1 MTDWLQAF
9 IMVTGLRP
17 EPAAAVRDSLI
28 QRHTCHAVQ
37 KNTRISGSDRMLSV
51 LALTC
56 VYARTPGWRG
66 RFGWRKTR
74 KANCAAAAPSPAP
87 AAAATAPA
95 AAAPAAAAP
104 EAAQLGDDEQRE
116 AAGAG
121 EVHVEADGAQQRVD
135 GVARDGGL
143 GRAVVTAASR
153 VAERADGVVVLVGVR
168 DVLGGPVDG
177 QQPADDGVDDA
188 VAVARAK
195 GERRVGRAAGLV
207 AGLGGGGRPLRGSR
221 MMRRF

>member
-1 MTDWLQAF
+1 
-9 IMVTGLRP
+9 MVMGLRP

-28 QRHTCHAVQ
+28 QRHTCHGVQ
-37 KNTRISGSDRMLSV
+37 KKHSISCYGRVLSV

-74 KANCAAAAPSPAP
+74 KANCAAAAPSP
-87 AAAATAPA
+87 
-95 AAAPAAAAP
+95 APAAAAP

>member
-1 MTDWLQAF
+1 M
-9 IMVTGLRP
+9 GLRP

-28 QRHTCHAVQ
+28 QRHTCHGVQ
-37 KNTRISGSDRMLSV
+37 KKHSISCYGRVLSV

-74 KANCAAAAPSPAP
+74 KANCAAAAPSP
-87 AAAATAPA
+87 
-95 AAAPAAAAP
+95 APAAAAP

-168 DVLGGPVDG
+168 DVLDGPVDG